1 MLALARIGPVCL
13 EVCLYLSAT
22 LSTRVNMNL
31 IVYAIPFFALAV
43 VVELIYGFATGRNT
57 YRLNDAA
64 GSLFMGT
71 LSQARRFVTLGVG
84 GSVYYLITAY
94 FSLSLMDTSF
104 WFTWV
109 LAFVLYDLCYYWLH
123 RISHERTF
131 FWASHVAHHQSE
143 DYNLSTALRQTS
155 TSFLLGWVFY
165 IPMYLLGI
173 PAEVVVTVGA
183 LNLIYQ
189 FWVHSEHIPKL
200 GWYEWI
206 FVTASNHR
214 VHHGQNDVY
223 LDRNYGGVFI
233 LWDRFFGTFQE
244 ELDEEPCIYGIR
256 GPLRSFNPVKANLHI
271 YVDMVKD
278 CWHATRWQDKFKVL
292 VARTGWQ
299 PEDVAKKYPR
309 GKNNLDTFEKY
320 DPPVSR
326 AVFWYVLFQLLAVI
340 LVLNGIAGSAFSYA
354 AGLAQW
360 GLMVAT
366 AVTAALWLQAHDIAA
381 TVRWEALRLAALFT
395 LLWLGWQVNFNSTA
409 LALLAA
415 YGVINL
421 AVLPLVRKLAGN
433 VAPSPAEN
441 NPLATAR

>member
-1 MLALARIGPVCL
+1 
-13 EVCLYLSAT
+13 
-22 LSTRVNMNL
+22 MNL
-31 IVYAIPFFALAV
+31 ILYAIPFFALAIV
-43 VVELIYGFATGRNT
+43 IELVYGIATGRNT

-84 GSVYYLITAY
+84 GSIYYLITAY
-94 FSLSLMDTSF
+94 FSLPLMDMSS

-109 LAFVLYDLCYYWLH
+109 LAFVLYDFCYYWLH
-123 RISHERTF
+123 RISHERTIL
-131 FWASHVAHHQSE
+131 WASHVAHHQSE

-173 PAEVVVTVGA
+173 PAEVVVTVGS

-200 GWYEWI
+200 GWYEWV

-256 GPLRSFNPVKANLHI
+256 GPLHSFNPVKANLHI
-271 YVDMVKD
+271 YIDMVKD
-278 CWHATRWQDKFKVL
+278 SWHATRWQDKFKVW

-299 PEDVAKKYPR
+299 PADVAKKYPR

-320 DPPVSR
+320 DPPISK
-326 AVFWYVLFQLLAVI
+326 AVFWYVLFQLVVVI
-340 LVLNGIAGSAFSYA
+340 LALNGIAGSAFSYA
-354 AGLAQW
+354 AGVAQW
-360 GLMVAT
+360 SLMVTT
-366 AVTAALWLQAHDIAA
+366 AVTAALWLQTYDMRA
-381 TVRWEALRLAALFT
+381 TLRWEVLRLAALFT
-395 LLWLGWQVNFNSTA
+395 LLWLGWQVNFNHTT
-409 LALLAA
+409 LGLLAV

-421 AVLPLVRKLAGN
+421 AVLPLVRRLARN
-433 VAPSPAEN
+433 VAPPPAES

>member
-1 MLALARIGPVCL
+1 
-13 EVCLYLSAT
+13 
-22 LSTRVNMNL
+22 MNL
-31 IVYAIPFFALAV
+31 IVYAIPFFALAIV
-43 VVELIYGFATGRNT
+43 IELVYGIVTGRNT

-84 GSVYYLITAY
+84 GYVYYLITAY
-94 FSLSLMDTSF
+94 FSLPLMDTSF
-104 WFTWV
+104 WLTWV
-109 LAFVLYDLCYYWLH
+109 LAFVVYDFCYYWLH
-123 RISHERTF
+123 RISHERTIL
-131 FWASHVAHHQSE
+131 WASHVAHHQSE

-155 TSFLLGWVFY
+155 TGFLLGWIFY

-200 GWYEWI
+200 GWYEWV

-214 VHHGQNDVY
+214 VHHGQNDAY

-271 YVDMVKD
+271 YIDMFRD
-278 CWHATRWQDKFKVL
+278 CWHAARWQDKLKVWI
-292 VARTGWQ
+292 ARTGWQ
-299 PEDVAKKYPR
+299 PADVAEKYPR

-320 DPPVSR
+320 DPPTSK
-326 AVFWYVLFQLLAVI
+326 AVFWYVLFQLLVVI
-340 LVLNGIAGSAFSYA
+340 LALNGIAGSAFSYA
-354 AGLAQW
+354 AGVAQW

-366 AVTAALWLQAHDIAA
+366 AVTAALWLQAYDITAIL
-381 TVRWEALRLAALFT
+381 RWEALRLAALFT
-395 LLWLGWQVNFNSTA
+395 LLWLGWQVSFNSAA
-409 LALLAA
+409 LALVAV

-421 AVLPLVRKLAGN
+421 AILPLVRKSARE
-433 VAPSPAEN
+433 VAPSLAEN
-441 NPLATAR
+441 DPLANQR